1 MAKMVYLMRYIK
13 FAIFSIGLVFLFN
26 FSYAQSL
33 SEKEIKLS
41 GIAAREFQKKIFS
54 GDFDGLYRVDFDAEV
69 KKSITNENFK
79 KFLEK
84 MTGTLGNPKNTI
96 LFNYKKI
103 NDEII
108 RVSFMSDFDRGVSVE
123 SYYIKMLPRDKYT
136 LFRYEMT
143 DPSKFTF

>member
-1 MAKMVYLMRYIK
+1 MKSIK
-13 FAIFSIGLVFLFN
+13 FAIVSIGFVFLFN
-26 FSYAQSL
+26 LSYAQGI

-41 GIAAREFQKKIFS
+41 GIAARDFQNKIFS
-54 GDFDGLYRVDFDAEV
+54 GEIDELYRVNFDAEV
-69 KKSITNENFK
+69 KKSITNESFK
-79 KFLEK
+79 KFIERL
-84 MTGTLGNPKNTI
+84 TGTLGVRKNSI

-123 SYYIKMLPRDKYT
+123 SYYIKMLPRDKYS